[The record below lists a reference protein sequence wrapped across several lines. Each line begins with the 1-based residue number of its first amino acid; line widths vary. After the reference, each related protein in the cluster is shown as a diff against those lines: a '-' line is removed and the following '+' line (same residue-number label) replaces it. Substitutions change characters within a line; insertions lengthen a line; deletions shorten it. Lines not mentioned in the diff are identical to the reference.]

1 MPAPR
6 GHGQPPMREIASGVF
21 LENKYPGPRLAAVTG
36 ARSLLLIDAPLR
48 TEDGREWLAA
58 LAGRGRPRALALLD
72 HHPDR
77 ALGARGFDLPM
88 VAHEHTRQAIA
99 AWPDA
104 FKGAAAPIGAEA
116 DRIKRIT
123 GVRKAVP
130 EITFTEGLEIHL
142 GDRPVQLLHRPGPT
156 AGAIWVLVPDCEV
169 IFVGDAVTAA
179 EPPYLGEADLEAWME
194 TLEELRRLTQRGH
207 VPISSRDGRIGSDE
221 ITAMIRFLRK
231 IPGRLEK
238 LAGKD
243 QAQEAAASAAAALLE
258 GFRVP
263 AARREQAQLRL
274 QAGLL
279 RLGGH
284 QPAAGA

>member
-1 MPAPR
+1 
-6 GHGQPPMREIASGVF
+6 MREIASGVF
-21 LENKYPGPRLAAVTG
+21 LENKYPGLRLGAVAGTRG
-36 ARSLLLIDAPLR
+36 LLLIDAPLR
-48 TEDGREWLAA
+48 TEDGREWLGA

-72 HHPDR
+72 HHLDR
-77 ALGARGFDLPM
+77 ALGARGIDLPL
-88 VAHEHTRQAIA
+88 VAHDHTRSAIA

-130 EITFTEGLEIHL
+130 EITFSDGLEIHL
-142 GDRPVQLLHRPGPT
+142 GDRPVHLLHRPGPS
-156 AGAIWVLVPDCEV
+156 AGAIWVHVPDCDV
-169 IFVGDAVTAA
+169 VFVGDAVTVA
-179 EPPYLGEADLEAWME
+179 EPPFVGEADLEAWID
-194 TLEELRRLTQRGH
+194 TLEELRRLAQRGH
-207 VPISSRDGRIGSDE
+207 VPIGSRDGRVGSDD

-238 LAGKD
+238 LAGKE
-243 QAQEAAASAAAALLE
+243 QPQEAAAAAAAALLE

-263 AARREQAQLRL
+263 AARREQARLRL

-284 QPAAGA
+284 HPVAGA